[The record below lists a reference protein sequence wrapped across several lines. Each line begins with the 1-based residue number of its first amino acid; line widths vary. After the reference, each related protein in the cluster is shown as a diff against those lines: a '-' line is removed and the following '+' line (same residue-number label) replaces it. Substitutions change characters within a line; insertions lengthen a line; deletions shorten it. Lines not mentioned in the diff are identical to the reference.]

1 MIPYDNID
9 VVLQHEM
16 VDSWIRLRETKKPRE
31 AKKNLQLTLLKQRTV
46 FAEMLITRKFIL
58 GTLKTMMIMVI
69 IIIMI
74 TMIIIIIIIAV
85 VVMILVAKVIIMI
98 KVIIKVMIIIITK
111 KKYINKF

>member
-74 TMIIIIIIIAV
+74 TMIIIIIIAV
-85 VVMILVAKVIIMI
+85 VVMILVAKVITMI

>member
-74 TMIIIIIIIAV
+74 TMIIIIIIAV
-85 VVMILVAKVIIMI
+85 VVMILVAKVMIMI